1 MKRESMKDKPG
12 ERGRQ
17 GRRRLS
23 RILQHTGPTG
33 AAVLAM
39 LWLSQGGLAQ
49 GSSSQAMPLADAPS
63 ASLATV
69 LGILGL
75 MLANALCVA
84 AGTAIGLL
92 RPSHAKLLKE
102 ANPKQAQRIE
112 HLLREQARY
121 SATCSLGDQASRL
134 GIVLLAFLLAPGL
147 LRWFSETW
155 GWAGS
160 FPNLVLT
167 VILIMI
173 PVGLVHL
180 VAAEL
185 IPKSFAA
192 LHPTRTAVALYRFTV
207 LVSGLFALPAA
218 LVTGI
223 AGLIT
228 ARFGGKATF
237 ALPNM
242 AEEEI
247 KTLVESAEES
257 GQIEAEERELL
268 HSVFDFADTVAR
280 EVMTPRVD
288 MDALSVRS
296 DPSEVMRVIQ
306 DHGRSR
312 IPLYEETD
320 DQIVGIIHA
329 KDLLLAM
336 LQGRAPNLRT
346 LMRPAMFVPETKP
359 VSDLLREMR
368 ANRAQL
374 AIVQDEYGGT
384 AGLVTI
390 EDIVEELV
398 GDIVDEYDVEEPEI
412 VAEEGGWLVDARTH
426 IDDLND
432 EIQSELDSGE
442 FDTIGGYVFGMFGRQ
457 PKMGESVE
465 AEGFRFTVVQTDGRR
480 ILRLRVQKVEK
491 SELPETAD
499 AEA

>member
-1 MKRESMKDKPG
+1 MNDKPG
-12 ERGRQ
+12 ERGR
-17 GRRRLS
+17 RRRGRLS

-33 AAVLAM
+33 VAVLTM
-39 LWLSQGGLAQ
+39 LWLAQRGLAQ
-49 GSSSQAMPLADAPS
+49 GSPTSAADLSGAPS
-63 ASLATV
+63 ATVATI
-69 LGILGL
+69 LGIFGL
-75 MLANALCVA
+75 MLTNALCVA
-84 AGTAIGLL
+84 SGTAIGLL
-92 RPSHAKLLKE
+92 RPSHVRLLKE
-102 ANPKQAQRIE
+102 SNPKQAQRIE
-112 HLLREQARY
+112 QLLSDQARH
-121 SATCSLGDQASRL
+121 SATCSLGDQAARL
-134 GIVLLAFLLAPGL
+134 GIVLLVFLLAPGL
-147 LRWFSETW
+147 LSWLGAAW
-155 GWAGS
+155 GWQTS
-160 FPNLVLT
+160 FSNLILT
-167 VILIMI
+167 VVLIMV
-173 PVGLVHL
+173 PVGLIHL
-180 VAAEL
+180 VGAEL

-192 LHPTRTAVALYRFTV
+192 LHPTRTAVALYRFIV
-207 LVSGLFALPAA
+207 LVSGVFALPAA
-218 LVTGI
+218 LVTSV

-228 ARFGGKATF
+228 SRFGGKATF

-306 DHGRSR
+306 EHGRSR

-329 KDLLLAM
+329 KDLMLAM
-336 LQGRAPNLRT
+336 LQGRAPNLRS

-412 VAEEGGWLVDARTH
+412 VEEEGGWLVDARTH

-432 EIQSELDSGE
+432 EIKSDLSSGE
-442 FDTIGGYVFGMFGRQ
+442 FDTVGGYVFGAFGRQ
-457 PKMGESVE
+457 PKVGESVE
-465 AEGFRFTVVQTDGRR
+465 SEGFRFTVEQSDGRR
-480 ILRLRVQKVEK
+480 ILRLRIEK
-491 SELPETAD
+491 IETRDLPETTE
-499 AEA
+499 AEV